1 MIYLLIVSL
10 IWAFSFGLI
19 KSYLTGLDPNFV
31 AWARMTLALPL
42 FLPLLRW
49 KGLSLLIVGRLI
61 LIGAVQYGLMYCSY
75 LFSFQYLEAYQI
87 ALFTIFTPIYVTI
100 INDLYKKRFQV
111 YFLGA
116 ALLAVFGAALIR
128 YQGIELSGVITGFLL
143 MQFSNAC
150 FAFGQIEYR
159 QVRLRMT
166 HLKDHEVFAFLYLG
180 AVVVTTIMTTLTG
193 GWYHLDQ
200 LNTTEIS
207 SLLYLGFLPSGI
219 GFFLWNKGATLSNAG
234 TLAVF
239 NNLKIPLAVFCAILF
254 FGESTDIPRLI
265 LGGGIM
271 IFALVL
277 AERKSGRIVKKSK
290 SQKVK
295 REER

>member
-1 MIYLLIVSL
+1 MIYLIIVSL

-19 KSYLTGLDPNFV
+19 KSYLTGLDPNFI
-31 AWARMTLALPL
+31 AWARMMLASIL

-49 KGLSLLIVGRLI
+49 RGLAPLIMGRLV

-87 ALFTIFTPIYVTI
+87 ALFTIFTPIYLTI
-100 INDLYKKRFQV
+100 INDFYKKIFQV

-116 ALLAVFGAALIR
+116 ALMAVFGAALIR
-128 YQGIELSGVITGFLL
+128 YQEINLSGIIIGFLL
-143 MQFSNAC
+143 MQFSNLC

-159 QVRLRMT
+159 QVRLRIT
-166 HLKDHEVFAFLYLG
+166 QIKDHEVFALLYLG

-193 GWYHLDQ
+193 GWDHLDQ
-200 LNTTEIS
+200 LNATEIS
-207 SLLYLGFLPSGI
+207 TLLYLGLLPSGV

-239 NNLKIPLAVFCAILF
+239 NNLKIPLAILCSLIF
-254 FGESTDIPRLI
+254 FGESTDIPRLL

-271 IFALVL
+271 IL
-277 AERKSGRIVKKSK
+277 AVFLTERKSG
-290 SQKVK
+290 
-295 REER
+295 ETA

>member
-1 MIYLLIVSL
+1 MIYLIIVSL

-31 AWARMTLALPL
+31 GWARMMLASIL

-49 KGLSLLIVGRLI
+49 KGLAPLIIGRLV

-100 INDLYKKRFQV
+100 INDVYKKRFQAF
-111 YFLGA
+111 FLGA
-116 ALLAVFGAALIR
+116 ALMAVFGAALIR
-128 YQGIELSGVITGFLL
+128 YQDINISGVIIGFLL
-143 MQFSNAC
+143 MQFSNLC

-159 QVRLRMT
+159 QVRLLIT
-166 HLKDHEVFAFLYLG
+166 QLKDHEVFALLYLG

-193 GWYHLDQ
+193 GWDHLDQ
-200 LNTTEIS
+200 LKATEIS
-207 SLLYLGFLPSGI
+207 ALLYLGLLPSGI
-219 GFFLWNKGATLSNAG
+219 GFFLWNKGATLCNAG

-239 NNLKIPLAVFCAILF
+239 NNLKIPLAIVCSLIF
-254 FGESTDIPRLI
+254 FGESTDIPRLL

-271 IFALVL
+271 IFAVFL
-277 AERKSGRIVKKSK
+277 AERKSGETA
-290 SQKVK
+290 QT
-295 REER
+295 

>member
-1 MIYLLIVSL
+1 MIYLIIVSL

-19 KSYLTGLDPNFV
+19 KSYLTGLDPNFI
-31 AWARMTLALPL
+31 AWARMMLASIL

-49 KGLSLLIVGRLI
+49 RGLAPLIMGRLV

-87 ALFTIFTPIYVTI
+87 ALFTIFTPIYLTI
-100 INDLYKKRFQV
+100 INDFYKKIFQV

-116 ALLAVFGAALIR
+116 ALMAVFGAALIR
-128 YQGIELSGVITGFLL
+128 YQEINLSGIIIGFLL
-143 MQFSNAC
+143 MQFSNLC

-159 QVRLRMT
+159 QVRLRIT
-166 HLKDHEVFAFLYLG
+166 QIKDHEVFALLYLG

-193 GWYHLDQ
+193 GWDHLDQ
-200 LNTTEIS
+200 LNATEIS
-207 SLLYLGFLPSGI
+207 TLLYLGLLPSGV

-239 NNLKIPLAVFCAILF
+239 NNLKIPLAILCSLIF
-254 FGESTDIPRLI
+254 FGESTDIPRLL

-271 IFALVL
+271 IFAVFLT
-277 AERKSGRIVKKSK
+277 ERKSG
-290 SQKVK
+290 
-295 REER
+295 ETA

>member
-1 MIYLLIVSL
+1 MIYLIIVSL

-31 AWARMTLALPL
+31 AWARMMLASIL

-49 KGLSLLIVGRLI
+49 KGLAPLIMGRLI

-100 INDLYKKRFQV
+100 INDFYKKEFQV
-111 YFLGA
+111 YFLGTS
-116 ALLAVFGAALIR
+116 LMAVFGAALIR
-128 YQGIELSGVITGFLL
+128 YQEINLSGVIIGFLL
-143 MQFSNAC
+143 MQFSNLC

-159 QVRLRMT
+159 QVRLRIT
-166 HLKDHEVFAFLYLG
+166 QSKDHEVFALLYLG
-180 AVVVTTIMTTLTG
+180 AVVVTTIMATLTG
-193 GWYHLDQ
+193 GWNHLYQ
-200 LNTTEIS
+200 LNATEIS
-207 SLLYLGFLPSGI
+207 ALLYLGLLPSGV
-219 GFFLWNKGATLSNAG
+219 GFFLWNKGSTLSNPG

-239 NNLKIPLAVFCAILF
+239 NNLKIPLAILCSLIL
-254 FGESTDIPRLI
+254 FGESTDIPRLL

-271 IFALVL
+271 IFAVFL
-277 AERKSGRIVKKSK
+277 AERKSGGIA
-290 SQKVK
+290 QT
-295 REER
+295 

>member
-1 MIYLLIVSL
+1 MIYLIIVSL

-31 AWARMTLALPL
+31 AWARMMLASIL

-49 KGLSLLIVGRLI
+49 KGLAPLIMGRLFF
-61 LIGAVQYGLMYCSY
+61 IGAVQYGLMYCSY

-100 INDLYKKRFQV
+100 INDFYKKKFQV

-116 ALLAVFGAALIR
+116 ALMAVFGAALIR
-128 YQGIELSGVITGFLL
+128 YQNINLSGVIIGFLL
-143 MQFSNAC
+143 MQFSNLC

-159 QVRLRMT
+159 QVRLQFPQI
-166 HLKDHEVFAFLYLG
+166 KDHEVFALLYLG

-193 GWYHLDQ
+193 GWDHLDQ
-200 LNTTEIS
+200 LEATEIS
-207 SLLYLGFLPSGI
+207 ALLYLGLLPSGV

-239 NNLKIPLAVFCAILF
+239 NNLKIPLAILCSLIF
-254 FGESTDIPRLI
+254 FGESTDIPRLL

-271 IFALVL
+271 IFAVFI
-277 AERKSGRIVKKSK
+277 AERKSGETART
-290 SQKVK
+290 
-295 REER
+295 

>member
-1 MIYLLIVSL
+1 MIYLIIVSL

-19 KSYLTGLDPNFV
+19 KSLLTELDPNFV
-31 AWARMTLALPL
+31 AWARMILASIL

-49 KGLSLLIVGRLI
+49 KKLTSLIIGRLI

-100 INDLYKKRFQV
+100 INDIYKKRVQT
-111 YFLGA
+111 YFFCT
-116 ALLAVFGAALIR
+116 ALLAVFGAALIH
-128 YQGIELSGVITGFLL
+128 YQGISLNGIIIGFLL
-143 MQFSNAC
+143 MQFSNIC

-159 QVRLRMT
+159 QIRLRT
-166 HLKDHEVFAFLYLG
+166 TQLKDHEVYALLYLG

-193 GWYHLDQ
+193 GWDNLNQ
-200 LNTTEIS
+200 LSTTEIS
-207 SLLYLGFLPSGI
+207 TLIYLGFLPSGI

-234 TLAVF
+234 TLAIF
-239 NNLKIPLAVFCAILF
+239 NNLKIPLAILCTLIF

-271 IFALVL
+271 IFAVFLS
-277 AERKSGRIVKKSK
+277 EKKSK
-290 SQKVK
+290 EK
-295 REER
+295 